1 MENGKNLYMRKF
13 EFEKL
18 GDVEFFTAT
27 VQDSEIELTGANA
40 FAKIQNMGTYF
51 PVISASL
58 IENNYKWE
66 LMVEFDTTGW
76 PITIDESM
84 TFALTDEET
93 NLALNISLYGAND
106 PKVQEQ
112 LTAWANKRLFNEVT
126 A

>member
-1 MENGKNLYMRKF
+1 MENGRNLYMRKF

-27 VQDSEIELTGANA
+27 VQDSEIELSGANA

-66 LMVEFDTTGW
+66 LMLEFDTTGW
-76 PITIDESM
+76 PITIDDSV
-84 TFALTDEET
+84 TFALIDEET
-93 NLALNISLYGAND
+93 NLALNISLYGASD

-112 LTAWANKRLFNEVT
+112 LTAWANKRLFNET